1 VADLKR
7 SLESRMFVKLRAL
20 LRQEKDIFTQ
30 AVVEN
35 YSPDEV
41 RMVERAMFKA
51 LQEEWWALP
60 HFYRRYNT
68 QLRQRASLMYQQ
80 FGRGICIQACCYS
93 SAFQRYD
100 RQYAAPMRQ
109 VLCY

>member
-1 VADLKR
+1 
-7 SLESRMFVKLRAL
+7 MFVKLRAL